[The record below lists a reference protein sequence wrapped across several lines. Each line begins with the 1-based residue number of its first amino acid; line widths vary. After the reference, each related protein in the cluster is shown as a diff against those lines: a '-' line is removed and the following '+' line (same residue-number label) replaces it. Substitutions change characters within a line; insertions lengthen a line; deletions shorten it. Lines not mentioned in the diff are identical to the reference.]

1 MRPGPPPPE
10 TPTAPN
16 LLFGGIRA
24 ARRYGRSRFEFLK
37 LHEGEAMAGNM
48 MTDGGLG
55 HQGWRMAVWGGA
67 AALLLAPAVAT
78 QVSDEMKWDSADF
91 ILVGL
96 MLAAA
101 CGIWEM
107 AMSKTRSWAYA
118 AAAIVAA
125 GTAFLLFLVNGA
137 VGILGNEDNPVNLLY
152 FGVLTLAL
160 GGAIIVRFRLEGM
173 ARAMAVTAGAQFAT
187 GVLGVMLV
195 PDVRGFLVG
204 TAMFV
209 PLWLLSAWL
218 FAKAARDQAR

>member
-1 MRPGPPPPE
+1 
-10 TPTAPN
+10 
-16 LLFGGIRA
+16 
-24 ARRYGRSRFEFLK
+24 
-37 LHEGEAMAGNM
+37 MAGST
-48 MTDGGLG
+48 MTGGG
-55 HQGWRMAVWGGA
+55 RQGWRMAVWGGA
-67 AALLLAPAVAT
+67 AALLLAPAVPT
-78 QVSDEMKWDSADF
+78 QVSDEMRWDSADF

-101 CGIWEM
+101 CGVWEL
-107 AMSKTRSWAYA
+107 AMSKTRDWSYA

-137 VGILGNEDNPVNLLY
+137 VGILGNEGNPVNLLY

-160 GGAIIVRFRLEGM
+160 GGAVIVRFQAEGM
-173 ARAMAVTAGAQFAT
+173 ARAMAVTAVAQVAT
-187 GVLGVMLV
+187 GALGVTLF

-218 FAKAARDQAR
+218 FSRAAERP